1 MPNKKQFV
9 KPRWSAGGLRAARAW
24 IHPLLGDYCQAEEV
38 KQLAKIIETETGS
51 SEMEGLIQELL
62 DRSIYDSLTGDE
74 YLRWRERARAV
85 LAQVKDK
92 A

>member
-1 MPNKKQFV
+1 M
-9 KPRWSAGGLRAARAW
+9 RAARAW

-62 DRSIYDSLTGDE
+62 DRSIYDSLAGDE

-85 LAQVKDK
+85 LARVKDK